1 MASQAM
7 VFMRNVTVHN
17 IMKFVATD
25 SVGCLSCEKDTV
37 LLHGRSVFPKP
48 NSPFYSQAAEVHL
61 MQTRLASKK
70 RLASVTQNCCQ
81 ETQHGETTWRCRSW
95 CERQLLVHS
104 LLHHGSFEWCDHR
117 FAKLLELSYRPCC
130 WAGRKKRHAVAEG
143 RQEVGLY
150 CISFGAQCAQKGN
163 GGVFR
168 FCPLPLQVSFSPTCS
183 DGCSSSSM
191 AILELRKWGSHC
203 GAKKKVG
210 GKHKYLSHMVFFWLL
225 WFTLSNPTW
234 FEYRWMN

>member
-7 VFMRNVTVHN
+7 VFMQTVTVHN

-130 WAGRKKRHAVAEG
+130 WAGRKKDMLLLKDVRKLGFIVSHLERSVRKKETEVYLDFARYHFKYHFHQPVQTAVRLG
-143 RQEVGLY
+143 QW
-150 CISFGAQCAQKGN
+150 
-163 GGVFR
+163 R
-168 FCPLPLQVSFSPTCS
+168 F
-183 DGCSSSSM
+183 
-191 AILELRKWGSHC
+191 
-203 GAKKKVG
+203 
-210 GKHKYLSHMVFFWLL
+210 
-225 WFTLSNPTW
+225 
-234 FEYRWMN
+234 